1 MTSAQIRQTFL
12 DFFASKQHAIV
23 ASAPMV
29 IKNDPTLMFTNAG
42 MNQFKDIFLGNVE
55 RKYPRVADTQK
66 CLRVS
71 GKHNDLEE
79 VGHDTYH
86 HTMFEMLGN
95 WSFGDYFKQE
105 AITWAWELLTE
116 VYKLDKSRLYVTI
129 FGGDPSDNMPVDEEA
144 REFWRKHI
152 SDERI
157 LLGSKKDNFWEMG
170 DTGPCGP
177 CSEIHVDL
185 RTDEE
190 ISQLPGKD
198 VVNMGHPQVVEI
210 WNLVFIQ
217 YNRMA
222 DGSLQK
228 LPASHV
234 DTGMGFE
241 RLCMALQ
248 GKRSNY
254 DTDVFQPMIQEI
266 ARISGLTYGKEEK
279 ADIAMRV
286 IADHVRA
293 ISFAIADGQLPSN
306 VKAGYVIRRILR
318 RAVRYGFTFLGLKD
332 PFINRLLPVL
342 VGQMGSFFPELV
354 SQRELIT
361 RVITEEE
368 TNFLKTLA
376 TGIQKFNHFV
386 AEGGETKVVNGQF
399 AFELFDTF
407 GFPVDLT
414 QLMAREQ
421 GWDVDMESFSR
432 LLLEQK
438 ERSRQAASKDTD
450 DWVMVGQE
458 ANSTLFLGY
467 DTLEADCEVI
477 KYRRVKTAK
486 KTYYQ
491 IVLNQTPFYAESGGQ
506 VGDSGS
512 LVSDSGETVV
522 VEDTVKENNLV
533 VHIVASLPSDPSAT
547 FTARVDAEKRRLTA
561 NNHSATHLLHAALRS
576 VLGTHVEQK
585 GSMVDSERLR
595 FDFAHFSKM
604 SDEEITAVE
613 DIVNRKIREN
623 IALGEYRDL
632 PIEKAKEMGAMAL
645 FGEKYGDF
653 VRVITFDP
661 NYSIELCGGTHVHS
675 TGQIGLFKLV
685 SESAIAAGVRRI
697 EAITADTALAFYNK
711 QLELIDQIKLL
722 VKNPVDV
729 IRGVNNLIEENAKLS
744 KEVEELRRL
753 RVLAMKDELKSKIIA
768 GNVSNVL
775 VVRIDGDASAAKEL
789 AFALKAETSNFI
801 GLFGYVADGKPGLT
815 LIIDEEV
822 AKAKQLNA
830 GQMVKDLAKEIR
842 GGGGGQPFFATAGGS
857 LPDGLNT
864 ALDKGQ
870 QLLSSL

>member
-55 RKYPRVADTQK
+55 RKYSRVADTQK

-105 AITWAWELLTE
+105 AISWAWELLTE

-129 FGGDPSDNMPVDEEA
+129 FGGDPSDNMAVDEEA

-152 SDERI
+152 SDDRI

-185 RTDEE
+185 RSDEE

-266 ARISGLTYGKEEK
+266 ARISGLTYGNEEK

-342 VGQMGSFFPELV
+342 VGQMGPFFPELV

-386 AEGGETKVVNGQF
+386 ADGGETKVVNGQF

-506 VGDSGS
+506 LGDSGS
-512 LVSDSGETVV
+512 LVSDSGEVVV

-533 VHIVASLPSDPSAT
+533 VHIIASLPSDPSAT

-585 GSMVDSERLR
+585 GSLVDSERLR

-604 SDEEITAVE
+604 TDEEITAVE

-768 GNVSNVL
+768 GNGTNVL

-857 LPDGLNT
+857 LPDGLSS